1 MTTITKDS
9 KKKSR
14 FSFGQ
19 WRSPDALL
27 IVTAVFIGIVTGLS
41 AAIFIWLLGKIGEL
55 AAWTEAAAGVVGLLA
70 FMALAG
76 FVVGFLIDRWAKEA
90 KGHGVPEVME
100 AIALNGG
107 RIRWQVAAI
116 KVMAS
121 SITIGAGGSAGREG
135 PIVQVGSALGS
146 TLGQRFRFSEEHIR
160 TLVACGSAA
169 GIAATFNAP
178 IAGSIFALEVIL
190 GRLTVRHFG
199 AIVLSAVS
207 ASIVGRHFLGNRP
220 AFDVPA
226 YSMNS
231 LYEIFIYII
240 LGVLSAGVAV
250 LFIRVLYGTE
260 HFFDKLKWPLP
271 VKTMLGMVLTG
282 MTIIVLPGKEVMGP
296 GLELMN
302 EAIAG
307 DFQMALSLMF
317 VLLVGKMLATTFTLG
332 TGNSGGVFAPSLYM
346 GAALGG
352 IVGTIAHAIWPTV
365 VVNPGAYAIVG
376 MAALFAGAARAPITA
391 ILIVFEMSNDYKL
404 ILPLML
410 ATVISTLLAEN
421 LFQESIYTL
430 KLKLKGINWGEGRD
444 QDILQGVLVSDVM
457 ERQDVPTVSVKDTLS
472 TARDMFPRR
481 HHNGLAVLDENGQ
494 LWGVVTVSDVEH
506 ALLDKRPLTTTVTEV
521 GTTWPHLKVVFPDE
535 NIGTALERLST
546 KGYGRLPVV
555 SHENPYQLL
564 GMIKRRDIIRAYDL
578 ALLRRNE
585 IQDRTKRIQALEQ
598 KDGTEFVEIFLVEGD
613 VAVGKTVQ
621 ELSPELPEDCVL
633 ISIERNG
640 RVIIPH
646 GDTTFKAEDRLTA
659 YTRVRDAES
668 LFTCFHNNKDK
679 KAGAATT

>member
-1 MTTITKDS
+1 MTTTIKNS
-9 KKKSR
+9 KGKKR
-14 FSFGQ
+14 FSLGQ
-19 WRSPDALL
+19 WRSPDTLL
-27 IVTAVFIGIVTGLS
+27 IITAVFVGIVTGLS
-41 AAIFIWLLGKIGEL
+41 AAVFIWLLGKIGEL
-55 AAWTEAAAGVVGLLA
+55 AAWVETIAGVAGLLA

-76 FVVGFLIDRWAKEA
+76 IIVGFLIDRWAKEA

-207 ASIVGRHFLGNRP
+207 ASVIGRYFLGNRP

-271 VKTMLGMVLTG
+271 LKTMLGMLLTG
-282 MTIIVLPGKEVMGP
+282 LTILVLPGKEVMGP
-296 GLELMN
+296 GMELMN
-302 EAIAG
+302 QAIAG
-307 DFQMALSLMF
+307 DFQMGLVLMF
-317 VLLVGKMLATTFTLG
+317 VLLIGKLLTTTFTLG
-332 TGNSGGVFAPSLYM
+332 TGNSGGVFAPSLFM

-352 IVGTIAHAIWPTV
+352 IVGTIAHTLWPTV

-410 ATVISTLLAEN
+410 ATVISALLAEN
-421 LFQESIYTL
+421 LFKESIYTL

-444 QDILQGVLVSDVM
+444 QDVLQGVLVSDVM
-457 ERQDVPTVSVKDTLS
+457 ERQDVPTVSIHDTLE
-472 TARDMFPRR
+472 TAREAFTRR
-481 HHNGLAVLDENGQ
+481 HHNGLAVLDDNGQ
-494 LWGVVTVSDVEH
+494 LWGVVTVSDVERG
-506 ALLDKRPLTTTVTEV
+506 LSDKRPLTTAVTEV

-535 NIGTALERLST
+535 NIGTALERLSS

-555 SHENPYQLL
+555 AHENPYKLL
-564 GMIKRRDIIRAYDL
+564 GMVKRRDIIRAYDL
-578 ALLRRNE
+578 ALLRRDE

-598 KDGTEFVEIFLVEGD
+598 KDDTEFVDIFLAEGD
-613 VAVGKTVQ
+613 GAVGKTVQ
-621 ELSPELPEDCVL
+621 EISPTLPKDCVL

-640 RVIIPH
+640 HVIIPH
-646 GDTTFKAEDRLTA
+646 GDTMFKAEDRLTA
-659 YTRVRDAES
+659 YTRVRDAAY
-668 LFTCFHNNKDK
+668 LFTCFHNNKK
-679 KAGAATT
+679 